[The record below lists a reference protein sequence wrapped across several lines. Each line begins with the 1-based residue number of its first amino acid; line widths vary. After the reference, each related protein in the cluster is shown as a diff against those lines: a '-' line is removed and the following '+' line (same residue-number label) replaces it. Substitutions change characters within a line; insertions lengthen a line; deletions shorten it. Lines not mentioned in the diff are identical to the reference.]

1 MVSFDKSYIAGLYDG
16 DGSINMSK
24 VGPEGQQGYLM
35 KVELSQNNE
44 DLLTKINSFFNDKG
58 KIYEDKRH
66 DKYTNSTNYCLRF
79 CGKDAFDILSIIKE
93 FGVIKSP
100 QAELAL
106 RCIELN
112 KKNVSVEKEELMNQI
127 KSMNRDK
134 TVYEK
139 PYQSINNAY
148 ISGLFDAEGNIY
160 FTTNKVGKKKSYIKI
175 TQTGCPEILN
185 KIASYL
191 GYGSTA
197 DVGRWTIYSKEHY
210 NHFYNCIKDT
220 NIMKIKKTKKLLEF
234 ILIQKSV

>member
-1 MVSFDKSYIAGLYDG
+1 MTLFDKSYIAGLYDG

-24 VGPEGQQGYLM
+24 VGPVGKQGYLM

-44 DLLTKINSFFNDKG
+44 DLLIKINSFFNEQG
-58 KIYEDKRH
+58 KVYEDKRR
-66 DKYTNSTNYCLRF
+66 DKYTSSTNYCLRF
-79 CGKDAFDILSIIKE
+79 CGKDAFDVLLIIEE

-100 QAELAL
+100 QATLAL

-112 KKNVSVEKEELMNQI
+112 NKQNVSVEKEELMNQI

-139 PYQSINNAY
+139 PYQNINNAY
-148 ISGLFDAEGNIY
+148 ISGLFDAEGNVY
-160 FTTNKVGKKKSYIKI
+160 FTTNKDGKKKSYIKI
-175 TQTGCPEILN
+175 TQTGCPEVLK

-191 GYGSTA
+191 SYGSTV
-197 DVGRWTIYSKEHY
+197 DVCRWTIYSKEHY

-220 NIMKIKKTKKLLEF
+220 NIMKLEKTKKLLDF
-234 ILIQKSV
+234 I